1 MEDTG
6 TISCIAV
13 GDMLKNRL
21 EEYTNA
27 LSSGADKDTLAR
39 MEADIDKIEAV
50 HNKCVEGG
58 NVTDVGTADD
68 VVDEAEDGDSFEE
81 VDSVD
86 DWSRRVFEEDEEN

>member
-50 HNKCVEGG
+50 HEKCVEMG
-58 NVTDVGTADD
+58 NVTDVSTTSN
-68 VVDEAEDGDSFEE
+68 VVDDAEGEDSVGY
-81 VDSVD
+81 VDSTD
-86 DWSRRVFEEDEEN
+86 DWSKRVFEEDEEN